1 MAIKLSVTDQS
12 PIHDGGRPSRG
23 PHDSLRLA
31 QACERF
37 GYHRYWL
44 AEHHNTPGY
53 AGPCPE
59 ILIGHIAAHTR
70 RIRVGSGGIM
80 LPHYPPYKVA
90 ETFRMLEVLYPG
102 RIDLG
107 LGRAPGGDGQATAA
121 LAYPRQPINSDLYP
135 RQVFDLMGYLNND
148 LPPQHP
154 FHGIRLV
161 PEDGGVP
168 QFWMLG
174 SSGGSAEV
182 AGQLGSGFV
191 LALFIGTHARSPA
204 IVEAYRRAFQPSKS
218 LQQPRAMIAV
228 AAVCAPTRDEAMRIA
243 STRSMWIYQ
252 ALSRGRIID
261 LPSPDEVDR
270 LLSAMGPGERAQ
282 YQAVLDHSIIGTPD
296 ECRQQIEAQAA
307 EYGTDEVSVVT
318 VTYHYA
324 DRERSYELLAG
335 AFGLAD

>member
-1 MAIKLSVTDQS
+1 MVLKLSVTDQS
-12 PIHDGGRPSRG
+12 PIHDGGPPSRG

-59 ILIGHIAAHTR
+59 ILVGHIAAHTR
-70 RIRVGSGGIM
+70 RIRVGSGGVM
-80 LPHYPPYKVA
+80 LPHYSPYKVA

-107 LGRAPGGDGQATAA
+107 LGRAPGGDGMATAA
-121 LAYPRQPINSDLYP
+121 LAYPRQPINPDLYP

-148 LPPQHP
+148 LPDQHP

-161 PEDGGVP
+161 PEGGGVP

-182 AGQLGSGFV
+182 AGQLGCGFV

-204 IVEAYRRAFQPSKS
+204 IVEAYRGAFQPSKS
-218 LQQPRAMIAV
+218 LAAPRALIAV
-228 AAVCAPTRDEAMRIA
+228 AAVCAPTREEAYRIA
-243 STRSMWIYQ
+243 STRSMWIHQ
-252 ALSRGRIID
+252 ALARGRIID

-270 LLSAMGPGERAQ
+270 LLSGMSAGERAQ
-282 YQAVLDHSIIGTPD
+282 YQQVLDHSIVGTPD
-296 ECRQQIEAQAA
+296 DCRQQIEAQAA
-307 EYGTDEVSVVT
+307 EYGVDEVSIVT
-318 VTYHYA
+318 VTYRYA
-324 DRERSYELLAG
+324 DRERSYRLLAE
-335 AFGLAD
+335 AFGLAA

>member
-1 MAIKLSVTDQS
+1 MVLKLSVTDQS
-12 PIHDGGRPSRG
+12 PIHEGGRPSRG

-148 LPPQHP
+148 LPAQHP

-204 IVEAYRRAFQPSKS
+204 IIEAYRQAFQPSKS
-218 LQQPRAMIAV
+218 LQ
-228 AAVCAPTRDEAMRIA
+228 
-243 STRSMWIYQ
+243 RS
-252 ALSRGRIID
+252 R
-261 LPSPDEVDR
+261 
-270 LLSAMGPGERAQ
+270 
-282 YQAVLDHSIIGTPD
+282 H
-296 ECRQQIEAQAA
+296 
-307 EYGTDEVSVVT
+307 
-318 VTYHYA
+318 
-324 DRERSYELLAG
+324 
-335 AFGLAD
+335 

>member
-1 MAIKLSVTDQS
+1 
-12 PIHDGGRPSRG
+12 
-23 PHDSLRLA
+23 
-31 QACERF
+31 
-37 GYHRYWL
+37 
-44 AEHHNTPGY
+44 
-53 AGPCPE
+53 
-59 ILIGHIAAHTR
+59 
-70 RIRVGSGGIM
+70 
-80 LPHYPPYKVA
+80 VA

-107 LGRAPGGDGQATAA
+107 VGRAPGGDGMATAA
-121 LAYPRQPINSDLYP
+121 LAYPRQPISSDQYP

-148 LPPQHP
+148 LPAQHP

-204 IVEAYRRAFQPSKS
+204 IIEAYRRAFQPSKS

-228 AAVCAPTRDEAMRIA
+228 AAVCAPTRDEAIRIA
-243 STRSMWIYQ
+243 GTRSMWIHQ
-252 ALSRGRIID
+252 ALARGRIID

-270 LLSAMGPGERAQ
+270 LLAGMSAGERAQ

-296 ECRQQIEAQAA
+296 ECRRQIEALAA